1 MVATIEEAPQ
11 PASAPRP
18 LVTLEPGQSQAAIM
32 RTLLEAGVHFGHQT
46 KRWNP
51 KMRPYIFT
59 ERNGIHII
67 DLAQTVQG
75 LASAAEFVGELAAQ
89 GGRLMM
95 IGTKKQAQDVISEE
109 AKRCAQFYVN
119 KRWPGGL
126 LTNFV
131 TTRQR
136 LRHLAELEARQTRGE
151 IEQLPKQEAK
161 KLNEEMTKL
170 NNTLGGIKQMYDL
183 PSAVF
188 VIDPHKERVAMAEAL
203 RLEIPVIAIGDTNCD
218 PDEID
223 YVIPGNDDAI
233 RSVKII
239 TARLADAF
247 IEGINRREAMRAEQM
262 MSEQEERGGR
272 DRDRGGE
279 RNEERGGRGEG
290 GGRDRGG
297 DRGGRRDRGGRG
309 GGGGE
314 NRDRGGDRDRN
325 SSEGGDR

>member
-1 MVATIEEAPQ
+1 
-11 PASAPRP
+11 
-18 LVTLEPGQSQAAIM
+18 M
-32 RTLLEAGVHFGHQT
+32 RILLEAGVHFGHQT

-67 DLAQTVQG
+67 DLAQTVTG
-75 LASAAEFVGELAAQ
+75 LQSAAEFVTELAAQ

-95 IGTKKQAQDVISEE
+95 VGTKKQAQDVISDE

-131 TTRQR
+131 TIRQR
-136 LRHLAELEARQTRGE
+136 LRYLADLEARQARGE

-161 KLNEEMTKL
+161 KLTEEMTKL
-170 NNTLGGIKQMYDL
+170 NDVLGGIKQMYDL
-183 PSAVF
+183 PSAMYV
-188 VIDPHKERVAMAEAL
+188 VDPHKERIAMAEAL
-203 RLEIPVIAIGDTNCD
+203 RLEIPVIAIADTNCD
-218 PDEID
+218 PDEVD

-247 IEGINRREAMRAEQM
+247 IEGINRREAMRADQM

-272 DRDRGGE
+272 DYNRDRGEREDRGE
-279 RNEERGGRGEG
+279 R
-290 GGRDRGG
+290 RDRG
-297 DRGGRRDRGGRG
+297 DRRDRGGRDRG
-309 GGGGE
+309 DR
-314 NRDRGGDRDRN
+314 RDRGGNRDN
-325 SSEGGDR
+325 SGGGEQA

>member
-1 MVATIEEAPQ
+1 MVATLDDAVV

-18 LVTLEPGQSQAAIM
+18 LITLEPGLNQAQVM
-32 RTLLEAGVHFGHQT
+32 RILLEAGVHFGHQT

-67 DLAQTVQG
+67 DLAQTVGG
-75 LASAAEFVGELAAQ
+75 LNSAAAFVTELAAQ

-95 IGTKKQAQDVISEE
+95 VGTKKQAQDVISEE
-109 AKRCAQFYVN
+109 AKRCGQFYVN

-131 TTRQR
+131 TIRQR
-136 LRHLAELEARQTRGE
+136 LRYLADLEARQSRGE

-161 KLNEEMTKL
+161 KLTEEMGKL
-170 NNTLGGIKQMYDL
+170 NDVLGGIKQMYDL
-183 PSAVF
+183 PSAIYV
-188 VIDPHKERVAMAEAL
+188 VDPHKERIAMAEAI
-203 RLEIPVIAIGDTNCD
+203 RLEIPVIAISDTNSD

-239 TARLADAF
+239 TARLAEAF
-247 IEGINRREAMRAEQM
+247 IEGVNRREAMRADQM
-262 MSEQEERGGR
+262 MTEQEERGGQ
-272 DRDRGGE
+272 RGGE
-279 RNEERGGRGEG
+279 REERSDRGDRGGRGDNRG

-297 DRGGRRDRGGRG
+297 DNRGGRDRGGRG
-309 GGGGE
+309 GDNRGGE
-314 NRDRGGDRDRN
+314 R
-325 SSEGGDR
+325 E